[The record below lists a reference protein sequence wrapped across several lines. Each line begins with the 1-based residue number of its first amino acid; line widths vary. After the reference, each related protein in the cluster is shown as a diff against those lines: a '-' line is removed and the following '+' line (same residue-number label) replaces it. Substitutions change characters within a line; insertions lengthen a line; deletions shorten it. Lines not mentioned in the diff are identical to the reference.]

1 MKRTLVRL
9 CCVSSVAMGCGDL
22 PSSENKGL
30 SPAVSAGSAGLSYTD
45 PETGVVYIMNPNRR
59 VVSGG
64 GAATQTRQLPDGT
77 TEIQSAIVATGFES
91 DWSGRIQTQT
101 VECQY
106 GPITGSFGGGLL
118 CGVAPDQ
125 VLIGGG
131 AQDVWTTPGAL
142 LYWSEPDGRF
152 FHGQGGFPD
161 QGGFWVAGSKDHL
174 NTASHTLRIW
184 AVGLKLKRADGS
196 FMTYDEVKSHISYSE
211 TSSPGTRFH
220 NPSATCTVP
229 TGQLVIGGGVVA
241 FGSSGSPGGD
251 PGQLLTQSFPSSDSS
266 WYGASKDHIA
276 SDPGSVN
283 VSCIGI
289 DRTIPGFGSIE
300 VFRSNRSGTVS
311 TGVGSPTVTLAVSP
325 RAVPTCYGGEAGW
338 DGVGRMLFRMS
349 PGDSSIF
356 DVSSGL
362 RSATAGSKDHL
373 QADSGTT
380 IAWISAMRLA
390 Q

>member
-1 MKRTLVRL
+1 M
-9 CCVSSVAMGCGDL
+9 
-22 PSSENKGL
+22 
-30 SPAVSAGSAGLSYTD
+30 SPAVLAASGGGSYTD
-45 PETGVVYIMNPNRR
+45 PETGVVYVMNPNRR

-77 TEIQSAIVATGFES
+77 TEIQSAIVATGFQS

-106 GPITGSFGGGLL
+106 GPITAGTFGVL

-125 VLIGGG
+125 VVIGGG

-142 LYWSEPDGRF
+142 LYWSEPDGRA
-152 FHGQGGFPD
+152 FPAQAGLPA
-161 QGGFWVAGSKDHL
+161 QGGFWVAGSTDHL
-174 NTASHTLRIW
+174 STASHTLRVW

-196 FMTYDEVKSHISYSE
+196 FMTYDEVKSHISYSDA
-211 TSSPGTRFH
+211 SSSGLQAFH

-229 TGQLVIGGGVVA
+229 TGQLVIGGGVFA
-241 FGSSGSPGGD
+241 QGSAPLD
-251 PGQLLTQSFPSSDSS
+251 VGQLLTQSFPSSDTS

-283 VSCIGI
+283 VTCIGI

-311 TGVGSPTVTLAVSP
+311 TGVGSPTVTLAESP
-325 RAVPTCYGGEAGW
+325 RAVATCYGGEAGW

-349 PGDSSIF
+349 PGESSIF
-356 DVSSGL
+356 DPTSGL

-380 IAWISAMRLA
+380 IAWITGMRRA